1 MTTCQTMEISLSY
14 NIFSPLYSMNLHK
27 GPKNPS
33 RSLFA
38 QPTVCVECTYH
49 YFLQNG
55 NHGEEKQ
62 PQKNQ
67 LAREM
72 KQLDDMA
79 TFKQFLSAL

>member
-1 MTTCQTMEISLSY
+1 MAYFCRRLARFELLC
-14 NIFSPLYSMNLHK
+14 P
-27 GPKNPS
+27 
-33 RSLFA
+33 
-38 QPTVCVECTYH
+38 VCAECTYH

-72 KQLDDMA
+72 KQLDDTA